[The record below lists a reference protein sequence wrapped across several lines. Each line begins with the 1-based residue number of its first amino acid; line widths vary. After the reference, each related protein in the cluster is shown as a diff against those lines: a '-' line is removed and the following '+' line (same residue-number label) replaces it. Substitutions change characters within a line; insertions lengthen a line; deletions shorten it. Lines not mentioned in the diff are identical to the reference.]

1 MGFVF
6 SHKLGIKGY
15 DKAKSPMKYTFFSIL
30 FLFQL
35 TIGLAQEKGLPI
47 IRNYLPKE
55 YNFSPQIFNALQD
68 NRGFMYFGVTDYGVL
83 EFDGVTW
90 RGIPNLKKTEVYSL
104 VKDKDGVVY
113 ITTIGDFGYLHS
125 DNNGKTVYK
134 SLSNLVGDSTLKI
147 GSVWNANL
155 VGNDIYFFT
164 EKCIFRYSKVSN
176 TIRTI
181 KPETGCSFYVPFV
194 FNDEYYVLHSLMGI
208 VKVTDKALIPI
219 PETKFFIENS
229 FLSALPYDSSRVL
242 ISTRTKGLYLLDL
255 YGKSKNSLMPFDAP
269 NQFIQNNNIYT
280 AEKVGQNY
288 LLCSMGKGAL
298 LINPKGELLQWYNEK
313 KGLINDLIIGS
324 TTDYSKNIWLTLSQ
338 GISKIE
344 QSLDIS
350 YWDKNN
356 GLKGNIYDIT
366 RFNKTLYI
374 ATNQHIYFIAP
385 PTIFS
390 EQDESKSSELLI
402 VKNLPVGQNWKLSH
416 FKILD
421 NENHLNKGDKK
432 INEILLAGTQTG
444 IYQIQGDVARQIY
457 KGDLHAFNIFQ
468 SKKNPNRIFS
478 TDGFTDFISLLY
490 ENGQWINEGRWE
502 GITEDIRGVV
512 EDSVGDLW
520 LGTFTN
526 GVLRIS
532 VNNQSILK
540 PKLIKYYKV
549 ADGLPGLKD
558 CRPFYYNGRVV
569 FGTEKGVYVYNPSND
584 RFEPFCDL
592 GGFFCNGQMG
602 VKNFIESPNGNIY
615 ISSTNTRD
623 GGIGY
628 LVPLTKGGFSWN
640 FKPFRRLP
648 ELASISVMHIDD
660 NDVIWIG
667 SNDGLFKYD
676 PSKDTENYDLD
687 FSCYI
692 RKVKVGKDSIIS
704 WGEVSN
710 DLEIKNIDYCFN
722 SIRFDFASPF
732 FDKEENTRYSFKLEG
747 FDDSWSDWSTTTYKE
762 YTRIKEG
769 NYIFSVKA
777 INIFD
782 KVSST
787 AKFEI
792 TILPPWYRTIWA
804 YIIYGFLIIVLFLY
818 SIRYYSRILIYQ
830 KLKLERAV
838 FARTKEIRRQKEEI
852 QSQAEEMAA
861 QSEELQAKSE
871 KLMRI
876 NEELEKLS
884 IVARETDNAVMIMD
898 KTGHLLWVNDG
909 LTRLYGYTKEEF
921 YASQLTD
928 IYEPDSATKIGRAF
942 QECIDNKHSVEYES
956 TAKTKFGNTIYIQ
969 TTITPILNLAGE
981 IEKLVAID
989 SNITKLKEAENEII
1003 QKNEE
1008 ITSQKEE
1015 IENHRNHLERIVNER
1030 TTQLEISKNKA
1041 EESDR
1046 LKSAFLA
1053 NMSHEIR
1060 TPMNAIIGFSSLL
1073 KAQDVN
1079 EIDKEEI
1086 ISLIVNN
1093 GNTLLQLIDDIID
1106 TAKIEAG
1113 QMTVKKKKCDINQ
1126 LLTELHTIFQQK
1138 KTALGITDI
1147 DLVLSLGF
1155 DFPSFFI
1162 YTDPFRVQQVITN
1175 LIDNALK
1182 FTEKGFVKFGYLIDS
1197 SQPKP
1202 IIKFYV
1208 KDTGIGLTQEEQ
1220 KLIFGR
1226 FAKIENNSTKLYR
1239 GAGLGLAI
1247 CNSIAKLLEGEIY
1260 VESEKN
1266 QGSIFFFTIPI
1277 EEMVS
1282 QEERIKS
1289 TQKKYMEFNWTGKTF
1304 LVAEDEDSNFRL
1316 IEVLLKGTNVKILRA
1331 ENGKE
1336 AIEKFSENSI
1346 DLVLMDIKMPIMDGL
1361 IATQEI
1367 KKINKDIPVIAQ
1379 TAYAMENDER
1389 ICLESGCDDYISKPI
1404 LQDKLFEILNKYLS

>member
-1 MGFVF
+1 M
-6 SHKLGIKGY
+6 
-15 DKAKSPMKYTFFSIL
+15 
-30 FLFQL
+30 FQL
-35 TIGLAQEKGLPI
+35 TTGLAQEKGFPI

-55 YNFSPQIFNALQD
+55 YNFSPQIFSAIQD

-83 EFDGVTW
+83 EFDGTTW

-104 VKDKDGVVY
+104 VKDKDGRVY
-113 ITTIGDFGYLHS
+113 LTTIDDFGYLYS
-125 DNNGKTVYK
+125 DNNGKTVYR
-134 SLSNLVGDSTLKI
+134 SLLNLLGDSTLKI

-155 VGNDIYFFT
+155 VGSDIYFFT
-164 EKCIFRYSKVSN
+164 EKSIFRYSKASN
-176 TIRTI
+176 TIKTI
-181 KPETGCSFYVPFV
+181 KPEAGCSFYVPFV

-219 PETKFFIENS
+219 PESKFFIENS
-229 FLSALPYDSSRVL
+229 FLSALPFDSSRVL

-255 YGKSKNSLMPFDAP
+255 YGKSKNSLMPFEAP
-269 NQFIQNNNIYT
+269 NQFIQGNNIYA
-280 AEKVGQNY
+280 AEKVGENY

-298 LINPKGELLQWYNEK
+298 LISPKGDLLQWYNEK
-313 KGLINDLIIGS
+313 KGLLNDLIIGN

-350 YWDKNN
+350 YWDKSN

-366 RFNKTLYI
+366 RFNKTLYV
-374 ATNQHIYFIAP
+374 ATNQYIYFLLP
-385 PTIFS
+385 PTIYS

-402 VKNLPVGQNWKLSH
+402 VKNIPTGQNWELAH
-416 FKILD
+416 FKIPNDENLLKNKSERF
-421 NENHLNKGDKK
+421 NEM
-432 INEILLAGTQTG
+432 LLAGTQTG

-457 KGDLHAFNIFQ
+457 KGNLHAFYIFQ

-490 ENGQWINEGRWE
+490 ENGQWINEGKWE
-502 GITEDIRGVV
+502 GVCDDIRSII
-512 EDSVGDLW
+512 EDSDGDLW

-532 VNNQSILK
+532 VNNRSILK
-540 PKLIKYYKV
+540 PKQIKYYKL

-584 RFEPFCDL
+584 RFEPFCEL
-592 GGFFCNGQMG
+592 GRFFCNGQIG

-628 LVPLTKGGFSWN
+628 LVPLTEGGFSWN
-640 FKPFRRLP
+640 YKPFRRLP
-648 ELASISVMHIDD
+648 ELASISAMHVDD
-660 NDVIWIG
+660 NGAIWIG
-667 SNDGLFKYD
+667 SNEGLFKYD
-676 PSKDTENYDLD
+676 PSKDIENYDLD
-687 FSCYI
+687 FNCFI
-692 RKVKVGKDSIIS
+692 RKVSTGKDSIIS
-704 WGEVSN
+704 WGETNNGKRV
-710 DLEIKNIDYCFN
+710 KNVDYRFN
-722 SIRFDFASPF
+722 SIRFDFAAPF
-732 FDKEENTRYSFKLEG
+732 FDKEEDTRYSYKLEG

-762 YTRIKEG
+762 YTKIKEG
-769 NYIFSVKA
+769 NYIFRVKA
-777 INIFD
+777 LNIFD
-782 KVSST
+782 KESST

-792 TILPPWYRTIWA
+792 TVLPPWFRTIWA
-804 YIIYGFLIIVLFLY
+804 YIIYSLIIIGLFIY
-818 SIRYYSRILIYQ
+818 SIRFYSRILIYQ

-861 QSEELQAKSE
+861 QSEELREKSE
-871 KLMRI
+871 ILMEI

-884 IVARETDNAVMIMD
+884 IVARETDNAIMIMD
-898 KTGHLLWVNDG
+898 EKGHLLWVNDG
-909 LTRLYGYTKEEF
+909 LTRLYGYTKEEI
-921 YASQLTD
+921 YLSQITD
-928 IYEPDSATKIGRAF
+928 VFEPNSVSKIKAAI
-942 QECIDNKHSVEYES
+942 QECIDTKHSVEYES
-956 TAKTKFGNTIYIQ
+956 TAKTKSGGIIYIQ
-969 TTITPILNLAGE
+969 TTITPILNSDGG

-989 SNITKLKEAENEII
+989 SNISKLKEAENEII

-1030 TTQLEISKNKA
+1030 TAQLEISKNKA

-1060 TPMNAIIGFSSLL
+1060 TPMNAIIGFSTLL
-1073 KAQDVN
+1073 KAQDIN
-1079 EIDKEEI
+1079 EMDKEEI
-1086 ISLIVNN
+1086 IHLIVNN

-1106 TAKIEAG
+1106 IAKIEAG
-1113 QMTVKKKKCDINQ
+1113 QMTVNKKKCNINE
-1126 LLTELHTIFQQK
+1126 LLTELRTIYLQK
-1138 KTALGITDI
+1138 KVSITNADI
-1147 DLVLSLGF
+1147 DLRLNLGV
-1155 DFPSFFI
+1155 DSPSFYI
-1162 YTDPFRVQQVITN
+1162 YTDPFRTQQVITN

-1182 FTEKGFVKFGYLIDS
+1182 FTEKGYVEFGYLVDS
-1197 SQPKP
+1197 SRAKP
-1202 IIKFYV
+1202 TIKFYV

-1220 KLIFGR
+1220 KLIFAR
-1226 FAKIENNSTKLYR
+1226 FAKIENDGTKLYR

-1266 QGSIFFFTIPI
+1266 HGSTFFFTIPI
-1277 EEMVS
+1277 EVIVS
-1282 QEERIKS
+1282 QEERVKS
-1289 TQKKYMEFNWTGKTF
+1289 TQKNFMEYNWTGKTL

-1316 IEVLLKGTNVKILRA
+1316 IEVLLKGTNVRILRA

-1336 AIEKFSENSI
+1336 AIEKSTSNPI
-1346 DLVLMDIKMPIMDGL
+1346 DLILMDIKMPVMDGL
-1361 IATQEI
+1361 KATQEI
-1367 KKINKDIPVIAQ
+1367 KKINKDIPIIAQ
-1379 TAYAMENDER
+1379 TAYAMENDEK

-1404 LQDKLFEILNKYLS
+1404 LQDKLFAMLDKYLS

>member
-1 MGFVF
+1 MRFVF
-6 SHKLGIKGY
+6 LHKLGIKRR
-15 DKAKSPMKYTFFSIL
+15 DRVCCTMKFIIYSLFIL
-30 FLFQL
+30 FLV
-35 TIGLAQEKGLPI
+35 TTGVAQEKGLPI
-47 IRNYLPKE
+47 IRNYQPKE

-134 SLSNLVGDSTLKI
+134 SLSYLVGDSTLKI
-147 GSVWNANL
+147 GSVWNADL

-164 EKCIFRYSKVSN
+164 EKCIFRYSKASN
-176 TIRTI
+176 TIKTI
-181 KPETGCSFYVPFV
+181 KPEKGCNFYVPFV

-219 PETKFFIENS
+219 PESKFFIENS
-229 FLSALPYDSSRVL
+229 FLSALPFDSSRVL
-242 ISTRTKGLYLLDL
+242 ISTRTKGLYLLDI
-255 YGKSKNSLMPFDAP
+255 YGKSKNSLIPFKAP
-269 NQFIQNNNIYT
+269 NQFIQGNNIYA
-280 AEKVGQNY
+280 AEKVGENY

-298 LINPKGELLQWYNEK
+298 LISPKGELLQWYNEK
-313 KGLINDLIIGS
+313 KGLLNDLIIGG

-350 YWDKNN
+350 YWDKSN

-366 RFNKTLYI
+366 RLNRTLYI
-374 ATNQHIYFIAP
+374 ATNQHIYFLSP
-385 PTIFS
+385 PTIYS

-402 VKNLPVGQNWKLSH
+402 VKNIPTGQNWKLAH
-416 FKILD
+416 FKIPAS
-421 NENHLNKGDKK
+421 ENHLNKGDNK

-444 IYQIQGDVARQIY
+444 IYQIQGDVAKQIY
-457 KGDLHAFNIFQ
+457 KGNLHAFTIFQ

-490 ENGQWINEGRWE
+490 ENGQWINEGKWV
-502 GITEDIRGVV
+502 GVSEDIRSII
-512 EDSVGDLW
+512 EDSAGDLW

-532 VNNQSILK
+532 VNNESILK
-540 PKLIKYYKV
+540 PKQIKYYKLV
-549 ADGLPGLKD
+549 DGLPGLKD
-558 CRPFYYNGRVV
+558 CRPFYYKGKVV
-569 FGTEKGVYVYNPSND
+569 FGTEKGVYVYNPSNN
-584 RFEPFCDL
+584 RFEPFCEL

-602 VKNFIESPNGNIY
+602 AKNFIESPNGNIY
-615 ISSTNTRD
+615 ISSTNTKD

-628 LVPLTKGGFSWN
+628 LVPSGNGGFSWKY
-640 FKPFRRLP
+640 KPFRRLP
-648 ELASISVMHIDD
+648 ELASISAMHIDD
-660 NDVIWIG
+660 NGVIWVG

-676 PSKDTENYDLD
+676 PSKDTEKYDLD
-687 FSCYI
+687 FNCFI
-692 RKVKVGKDSIIS
+692 RKVRVGKDSIIS
-704 WGEVSN
+704 WGDINN
-710 DLEIKNIDYCFN
+710 DVRVENINYRFN
-722 SIRFDFASPF
+722 SIRFDFAAPF
-732 FDKEENTRYSFKLEG
+732 FDKEENTRYSYKLEG

-762 YTRIKEG
+762 YTRVKEG
-769 NYIFSVKA
+769 NYVFRVKA

-782 KVSST
+782 KISST

-804 YIIYGFLIIVLFLY
+804 YIIYSFLIIGLFLY
-818 SIRYYSRILIYQ
+818 SIRFYSRILIYQ

-852 QSQAEEMAA
+852 QSQAEEMSA
-861 QSEELQAKSE
+861 QSEELQEKSE

-898 KTGHLLWVNDG
+898 NEGHLLWVNDG

-928 IYEPDSATKIGRAF
+928 IYEASSASKIGAAI
-942 QECIDNKHSVEYES
+942 QECIENKHSVEYES
-956 TAKTKFGNTIYIQ
+956 TAKTKFGNIIYIQ
-969 TTITPILNLAGE
+969 TTITPILNSAGE

-989 SNITKLKEAENEII
+989 SNITKLKEAEYEII

-1030 TTQLEISKNKA
+1030 TIQLEISKNKA

-1086 ISLIVNN
+1086 INLIVNN
-1093 GNTLLQLIDDIID
+1093 GNSLLQLIDDIID

-1113 QMTVKKKKCDINQ
+1113 QMTIKKKQCDINQ
-1126 LLTELHTIFQQK
+1126 LLTELHIIFQQK
-1138 KTALGITDI
+1138 KTTLGLTDL
-1147 DLVLSLGF
+1147 DLRMKLGF
-1155 DFPSFFI
+1155 DSPSFYI
-1162 YTDPFRVQQVITN
+1162 HTDPFRVQQVITN

-1182 FTEKGFVKFGYLIDS
+1182 FTENGFVEFGYIIDS
-1197 SQPKP
+1197 SQPMP
-1202 IIKFYV
+1202 NIKFYV

-1220 KLIFGR
+1220 KLIFAR
-1226 FAKIENNSTKLYR
+1226 FAKIENNNTKLYR

-1247 CNSIAKLLEGEIY
+1247 CNSIAKLLDGEIY

-1266 QGSIFFFTIPI
+1266 HGSTFFFTIPI
-1277 EEMVS
+1277 EVIVS
-1282 QEERIKS
+1282 QKERIKS
-1289 TQKKYMEFNWTGKTF
+1289 TQKNFMEYNWTGKTL
-1304 LVAEDEDSNFRL
+1304 LVAEDEDSNYRL
-1316 IEVLLKGTNVKILRA
+1316 IEVLLKGTNVRILRA

-1346 DLVLMDIKMPIMDGL
+1346 DLVLMDIKMPVMDGL
-1361 IATQEI
+1361 KATQEI
-1367 KKINKDIPVIAQ
+1367 KKISRDIPIIAQ
-1379 TAYAMENDER
+1379 TAYAMENDEK

-1404 LQDKLFEILNKYLS
+1404 LQDKLFEMLNKYLS